1 MDKYD
6 ENIYSDF
13 IKTKIYDTNN
23 SRMLYEQDKIT
34 DCKFKAFENDC
45 VIRDVF
51 DNYISNHCRTK
62 NQSYVNLI
70 QLIQKNFSKVKYR
83 MTKDNVNSN
92 RSVFMKTV
100 KDFMRVYIYEPCDL
114 AVQKKLHKRATDF
127 IEKRENKRI
136 KNN

>member
-1 MDKYD
+1 
-6 ENIYSDF
+6 
-13 IKTKIYDTNN
+13 
-23 SRMLYEQDKIT
+23 
-34 DCKFKAFENDC
+34 
-45 VIRDVF
+45 
-51 DNYISNHCRTK
+51 
-62 NQSYVNLI
+62 
-70 QLIQKNFSKVKYR
+70 

-127 IEKRENKRI
+127 IEKRKNKRI

>member
-70 QLIQKNFSKVKYR
+70 QLIQK
-83 MTKDNVNSN
+83 
-92 RSVFMKTV
+92 
-100 KDFMRVYIYEPCDL
+100 
-114 AVQKKLHKRATDF
+114 KLS
-127 IEKRENKRI
+127 
-136 KNN
+136 